1 MKATNSNGSLNLVAK
16 SWEKDAN
23 GLFDYTNKNVK
34 NSKESIQTSTC
45 LTRKDNYIKSKQ
57 NDNIQQNEEFL
68 FNITKKEGNKY
79 LIENNLDINMEP
91 SEENISKINNKP
103 WYVVND
109 CPISDDHNK
118 IKNKNKNYYLV
129 KNDIIKLGRIKLVL
143 IEESLY
149 SGDKRY
155 ELNVPNQASSINIE
169 NSKGPNI
176 FNMVRDAQSLNKENT
191 EEKILCRIC
200 YLEEENKED
209 NPMVHLCNC
218 KGAINYAH
226 FNCIKHWMKTK
237 LIVLQN
243 ANKTVKTYY
252 IPRFNC
258 EICKSPYPFRFKLPG
273 RENHFYE
280 LIDIVRPNNN
290 YIIFESL
297 DQVKE
302 KNNNKYIHVVS
313 LVNQNDIIIGRGI
326 DADIKINDISVS
338 RLHTKLNFDF
348 EKKSLLITDL
358 KSKFGTLILIKNPFE
373 IKEKESLNIQIGR
386 TFIKAG
392 VTRSYKKKI
401 FSSIKEEKTDYK
413 IVKEEFKNSLNDI
426 NDNFGSLDL
435 AKVNSQTSLDN
446 ENKNF
451 KENNDT
457 QKHIG
462 ENEES
467 VNESIDMEI
476 EIR

>member
-1 MKATNSNGSLNLVAK
+1 MPALSPPRV
-16 SWEKDAN
+16 
-23 GLFDYTNKNVK
+23 
-34 NSKESIQTSTC
+34 
-45 LTRKDNYIKSKQ
+45 
-57 NDNIQQNEEFL
+57 
-68 FNITKKEGNKY
+68 
-79 LIENNLDINMEP
+79 
-91 SEENISKINNKP
+91 
-103 WYVVND
+103 
-109 CPISDDHNK
+109 
-118 IKNKNKNYYLV
+118 
-129 KNDIIKLGRIKLVL
+129 
-143 IEESLY
+143 
-149 SGDKRY
+149 
-155 ELNVPNQASSINIE
+155 
-169 NSKGPNI
+169 
-176 FNMVRDAQSLNKENT
+176 
-191 EEKILCRIC
+191 
-200 YLEEENKED
+200 
-209 NPMVHLCNC
+209 
-218 KGAINYAH
+218 
-226 FNCIKHWMKTK
+226 
-237 LIVLQN
+237 
-243 ANKTVKTYY
+243 